1 MKAIIVGAVLPA
13 LYGLV
18 ALSLVE
24 ETNAQ
29 QREASRTL
37 EEIVVTARRRDE
49 NLQQVPISIEAL
61 GGEEM
66 ELRGMER
73 IENVIAQTP
82 NVMTTNFG
90 PAGASNFSMRGIP
103 NIGIFVDGI
112 WQQSSILLNERSTV
126 ELERIEIL
134 RGPQGTLYGRDTTG
148 GAIRLVTK
156 RPQDDFGVRVT
167 GTTGSYE
174 RLDLTLAADF
184 PITETF
190 LTRFTMSRQQR
201 DGYVQS
207 LSVDRA
213 YGEIDNKLLRG
224 DFVWTP
230 TDRLDFRLI
239 LEDSLQQTSGP
250 NGAILVMDP
259 GPPGPSP
266 GFGAVVPPRQ
276 YYELLGFQFDNES
289 HAAGWPGGQVGEW
302 ETKSDFNEGHG
313 IVVDSEAVTF
323 NIEYKFSENLTL
335 TSLTGWREQESRRYS
350 DFDSSEFEMFAQQQW
365 AKGEWFTEELQLA
378 GAMGRFDW
386 VVGGFI
392 FDTESLDRQIRWGQV
407 DLGPDE
413 AAIITAAPECNIA
426 PPPGIRPGCRVPG
439 FPNTDPFTG
448 TGEEGWALFG
458 EVTIGLSD
466 TLSLTLGARHH
477 YQENPTWTEI
487 YAPGTPRLAEIVVPG
502 RVLPGDYFGSLGR
515 ENEQSVDFDA
525 NTYRFAL
532 SNQFTDDI
540 MAYIGFS
547 EGFNSGD
554 IERVTVLD
562 GMGNPVQLDFPLDPE
577 QIKNYEVGV
586 RSDWLGGSLRV
597 NATVFYTEWLDLQQR
612 LQINN
617 PFTGELIPQGI
628 DQNVAE
634 AEAKGAEI
642 TIKSMPTE
650 QLSFDLGVGIL
661 DTEYTNV
668 DEGVTSVQIGD
679 KFGLA
684 PELQYNIGAQ
694 WSDEIATG
702 GNLLFRLDYTYTDD
716 YIRSYAPD
724 TQIQFNNPGVEFD
737 QKGFGLL
744 SARVSYTSQSGKWEV
759 AAFGTNLTDEFYL
772 SGGFNPGILAI
783 DFGGFGRPREAGL
796 TFRFFLE

>member
-1 MKAIIVGAVLPA
+1 MKAMTVGTALPA
-13 LYGLV
+13 LPGLI
-18 ALSLVE
+18 ALSLSAEIV
-24 ETNAQ
+24 AQ
-29 QREASRTL
+29 ERGASRTL

-61 GGEEM
+61 GGEDM

-82 NVMTTNFG
+82 NVMTVNFG
-90 PAGASNFSMRGIP
+90 PAGASNFAMRGIP
-103 NIGIFVDGI
+103 NIGVFVDGI
-112 WQQSSILLNERSTV
+112 WQQSSVLLNERSTV

-156 RPQDDFGVRVT
+156 RPADEFGVRVT
-167 GTTGSYE
+167 GTMGSYD

-184 PITETF
+184 PVSETF
-190 LTRFTMSRQQR
+190 LTKFTMSRQQR

-207 LSVDRA
+207 LTVDRA

-224 DFVWTP
+224 DLVWTP

-239 LEDSLQQTSGP
+239 LEDSLQQTTGP
-250 NGAILVMDP
+250 TGAVLLMDP
-259 GPPGPSP
+259 GTPGPSP

-313 IVVDSEAVTF
+313 IVVDSEAVTL
-323 NIEYKFSENLTL
+323 NIEYQFSENITL
-335 TSLTGWREQESRRYS
+335 TSLTGWREQESRRFS
-350 DFDSSEFEMFAQQQW
+350 DFDSSEFDMFAQQQW
-365 AKGEWFTEELQLA
+365 ERGEWLTEELQLT
-378 GAMGRFDW
+378 GEMGRFDW
-386 VVGGFI
+386 VVGAFI
-392 FDTESLDRQIRWGQV
+392 FDTENQARNLRWGQV

-413 AAIITAAPECNIA
+413 AAIIMAAPECNIA
-426 PPPGIRPGCRVPG
+426 PPPGVRPGCRVPG

-448 TGEEGWALFG
+448 NGEEGWAVFG
-458 EVTIGLSD
+458 EVTIALTD
-466 TLSLTLGARHH
+466 TLALTLGARHH

-487 YAPGTPRLAEIVVPG
+487 FAPDTPLREDIDVPG

-532 SNQFTDDI
+532 SNQFTDKL
-540 MAYIGFS
+540 MAYVGFS

-562 GMGNPVQLDFPLDPE
+562 NDGNPVQLDFPLDPE

-586 RSDWLGGSLRV
+586 RSDWLDGRLRV

-612 LQINN
+612 LQILN

-634 AEAKGAEI
+634 AEAQGAEL
-642 TIKSMPTE
+642 TIKSLVTE
-650 QLSFDLGVGIL
+650 QLSFDVGVGIL

-668 DEGVTSVQIGD
+668 DEGVTSVAIGD

-684 PELQYNIGAQ
+684 PELQWNVGGQ
-694 WSDEIATG
+694 WSDEMPNG
-702 GNLLFRLDYTYTDD
+702 GSLLVRLDYSYTDD

-724 TQIQFNNPGVEFD
+724 TQMQFNNPGVEFD
-737 QKGFGLL
+737 QEGFGLL
-744 SARVSYTSQSGKWEV
+744 SARIAYTSQSGKWEL

-772 SGGFNPGILAI
+772 NGGFNPAILAT
-783 DFGGFGRPREAGL
+783 DFGGFGRPREAGV
-796 TFRFFLE
+796 TFRFFVE